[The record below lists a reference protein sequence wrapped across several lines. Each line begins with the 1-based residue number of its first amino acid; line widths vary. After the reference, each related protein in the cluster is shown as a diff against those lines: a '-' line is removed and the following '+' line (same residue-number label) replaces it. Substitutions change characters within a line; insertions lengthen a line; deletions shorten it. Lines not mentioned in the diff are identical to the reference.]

1 MAVVDVIT
9 TKGEKV
15 SQAEL
20 SDEIFNVDVKNCVLH
35 EAVVAQLAAKRAGT
49 ASVKHRSDIVGSNRK
64 LYRQKGTG
72 RARKGNIKSPVLRG
86 GGVVFGPN
94 PRSYA
99 AKVNKKVRCLALKM
113 ALSSKLQQKELTI
126 LDRFDL
132 EKIKTKDFVGILND
146 LNIKNA
152 LIVTDTKNEI
162 LEKSS
167 RNVASVKVLRSEGLN
182 VYDILKHH
190 QLMLLK
196 PSIKG
201 IEGRLAP

>member
-1 MAVVDVIT
+1 MI
-9 TKGEKV
+9 
-15 SQAEL
+15 
-20 SDEIFNVDVKNCVLH
+20 
-35 EAVVAQLAAKRAGT
+35 
-49 ASVKHRSDIVGSNRK
+49 
-64 LYRQKGTG
+64 
-72 RARKGNIKSPVLRG
+72 
-86 GGVVFGPN
+86 FGPN

-99 AKVNKKVRCLALKM
+99 AKVNKKVRSLALKM

-132 EKIKTKDFVGILND
+132 EKIKTKDFVGILNN
-146 LNIKNA
+146 LNIKNT
-152 LIVTDTKNEI
+152 LIVTDAKDEI

-167 RNVASVKVLRSEGLN
+167 RNVAGVKVLRAEGLN
-182 VYDILKHH
+182 VYDILRHH

>member
-15 SQAEL
+15 SQTEL

-35 EAVVAQLAAKRAGT
+35 EAVVAQTAAKRAGT
-49 ASVKHRSDIVGSNRK
+49 ASVKRRSDVVGSNRK

-99 AKVNKKVRCLALKM
+99 GKVNK
-113 ALSSKLQQKELTI
+113 
-126 LDRFDL
+126 
-132 EKIKTKDFVGILND
+132 
-146 LNIKNA
+146 
-152 LIVTDTKNEI
+152 
-162 LEKSS
+162 
-167 RNVASVKVLRSEGLN
+167 
-182 VYDILKHH
+182 
-190 QLMLLK
+190 
-196 PSIKG
+196 
-201 IEGRLAP
+201 